1 MKKELYKVKTFGGQ
15 IIDYQEPEKV
25 VINLTPE
32 MLSRLERWSVTWND
46 EYANYYPTRKNA
58 VRAINAAMCN

>member
-1 MKKELYKVKTFGGQ
+1 MRKELYKVKTFGGQ
-15 IIDYQEPEKV
+15 IVDHQEPEKV

-32 MLSRLERWSVTWND
+32 MLSRLERWGVTWND
-46 EYANYYPTRKNA
+46 EYANYYPTKKIA